1 MLWRERDT
9 QRERGREKGSLIKGS
24 LPMYR
29 FVHTCSGNASNFSSS
44 FFYFCLFLFFFRPR
58 LNDEDDAS
66 MVNRDVVGGKM
77 EGREH
82 KGWVNASMT
91 KWRLAGL
98 IGGREKLPRPAGR
111 ESRYVA
117 RFNASD
123 GGFDAGQVERDRNTD
138 GWNLTADKFASYRN
152 EIFIFVSRVVKY
164 FGFILW
170 LG

>member
-9 QRERGREKGSLIKGS
+9 EREREGERKGAWLKEACRCIALYTRARVTRRIF
-24 LPMYR
+24 LPL
-29 FVHTCSGNASNFSSS
+29 SSIFA
-44 FFYFCLFLFFFRPR
+44 FFFFFRPR

-123 GGFDAGQVERDRNTD
+123 GGFDAGEVERDRNTD